1 MAGNIRGLK
10 GHESIAQALAWVS
23 YFQRIR
29 PEGAAENRLPRYCG
43 ISVPFK
49 APKDPHISQTDR
61 GSKSAIIRQERLAPS
76 CPLERKIICMR
87 SVSTLIAGLLIA
99 GTLALAPDTSFARG
113 GGGGGHFGGGGHSGG
128 GGHFGGGHFGGGHFG
143 GGHHFGGF
151 RGGFHSRGFGFG
163 RHSNLRF
170 YGFYGPFGYDLDDY
184 AGPYD
189 DDNDA
194 FEVSGTTSD
203 ESTSLTISVQ
213 KELTQ
218 LGYYRGAIDGI
229 AGSQTA
235 QAVRWFQSVNHLPVT
250 GQIDSETVEAMRIG

>member
-113 GGGGGHFGGGGHSGG
+113 GGGGGHSG
-128 GGHFGGGHFGGGHFG
+128 GGGHFGGGHFG

-218 LGYYRGAIDGI
+218 LGYYRGPIDGI

>member
-1 MAGNIRGLK
+1 MQGLK
-10 GHESIAQALAWVS
+10 RTTRHLMLKKTTVLKGRQKIV
-23 YFQRIR
+23 FRDT
-29 PEGAAENRLPRYCG
+29 AEFRCR
-43 ISVPFK
+43 FK
-49 APKDPHISQTDR
+49 APKDLLISQTDR
-61 GSKSAIIRQERLAPS
+61 GSKSAIIRQARLAPS
-76 CPLERKIICMR
+76 CLLERKIICMR

-128 GGHFGGGHFGGGHFG
+128 GGHFGGGHFGGGH
-143 GGHHFGGF
+143 HFGGF

-163 RHSNLRF
+163 RHSNHRF

-218 LGYYRGAIDGI
+218 LGYYRGPIDGI